1 MNSSSSAFNQTE
13 KPSPLLP
20 PTSRKTSSV
29 ISRQSSTRDGSSMQT
44 PAQSPLWKT
53 YLLFLAPMVLSNF
66 LQSMSGTVNSIYI
79 GQMLGT
85 QALAAVSGMFPII
98 FFFIALVIGLGAGAG
113 VLIGQAWGA
122 RESHMVKAIAGAT
135 LLLGVLIGLVA
146 AVLGSVFARQA
157 LQGLGTPADVLDDA
171 VAYAR
176 VMMWTLP
183 VVLVY
188 VLFTQLLRG
197 VSDTLSPM
205 LALLLSTVVGL
216 ALTPAFIRGW
226 IGLPQLGIQSAA
238 IAGLVGTL
246 TSMAWLSWRLIRKGH
261 PLAPDR
267 EFFAALRLDGAILGK
282 VLRIGLPTGVQMIV
296 LSLSELVI
304 LALVNQHG
312 SQATAAY
319 GAVTQIVNYVQF
331 PALSIAI
338 TASILGA
345 QAIGAGR
352 LERMG
357 PILRTGLWINVCLT
371 GGLILAGY
379 LLSHWLLGLFLTE
392 DSTRA
397 MAEHL
402 LHIML
407 WSLLI
412 FGFQAIIGGIM
423 RASGTVLVP
432 VGVAIICVLGVQLP
446 AAYWLDGQFGLQGV
460 WMAFPIA
467 YLGMLVL
474 QTLYYTRV
482 WKHQKIERLV

>member
-1 MNSSSSAFNQTE
+1 
-13 KPSPLLP
+13 
-20 PTSRKTSSV
+20 
-29 ISRQSSTRDGSSMQT
+29 MQT
-44 PAQSPLWKT
+44 PTTQHPLWKT

-66 LQSMSGTVNSIYI
+66 LQSMTGTVNSIYI

-85 QALAAVSGMFPII
+85 QALAAVSGMFPIV
-98 FFFIALVIGLGAGAG
+98 FFFIALIIGLGSGAG

-122 RESHMVKAIAGAT
+122 REPHLVKAIAATT
-135 LLLGVLIGLVA
+135 LLLGAIIGLVA
-146 AVLGSVFARQA
+146 AVLGSVFARAA

-171 VAYAR
+171 ESYAH
-176 VMMWTLP
+176 VMMWIMPSL
-183 VVLVY
+183 LVY

-197 VSDTLSPM
+197 VSDTVSP
-205 LALLLSTVVGL
+205 LVALVVSTCIGL
-216 ALTPAFIRGW
+216 ALTPALIRGW
-226 IGLPQLGIQSAA
+226 FGLPMMGIQSAA
-238 IAGLVGTL
+238 YAGLAGNL
-246 TSMAWLSWRLIRKGH
+246 SAMGWLAWRLIRKGH

-267 EFFAALRLDGAILGK
+267 EMLAAMRLDGVILGK
-282 VLRIGLPTGVQMIV
+282 VLRIGLPTGLQMVV

-352 LERMG
+352 LERLAL
-357 PILRTGLWINVCLT
+357 ILRTGLMINVCLT
-371 GGLILAGY
+371 GGLVLLGY
-379 LLSHWLLGLFLTE
+379 GLSHWLLGLFLTE

-397 MAEHL
+397 KAEHL

-407 WSLLI
+407 WSMLV

-432 VGVAIICVLGVQLP
+432 MAVSIICVVLVQLP
-446 AAYWLDGQFGLQGV
+446 VAYVLDQQFGLQGV
-460 WMAFPIA
+460 WMAFPVA

-474 QTLYYTRV
+474 QTLYYKWV
-482 WKHQKIERLV
+482 WQHQKIERLV

>member
-1 MNSSSSAFNQTE
+1 
-13 KPSPLLP
+13 
-20 PTSRKTSSV
+20 
-29 ISRQSSTRDGSSMQT
+29 MQT
-44 PAQSPLWKT
+44 PTPTNHSLWKT

-66 LQSMSGTVNSIYI
+66 LQSMSGTINSIYI

-85 QALAAVSGMFPII
+85 QALAAVSGMFPVV

-122 RESHMVKAIAGAT
+122 RETHMVKAIAGAT

-146 AVLGSVFARQA
+146 AVLGSVFARSA

-171 VAYAR
+171 VAYAH
-176 VMMWTLP
+176 VMMWILP
-183 VVLVY
+183 SLLVF

-197 VSDTLSPM
+197 VSDTLTPL
-205 LALLLSTVVGL
+205 LALVVSTCVGL
-216 ALTPAFIRGW
+216 ALTPALIRGW
-226 IGLPQLGIQSAA
+226 FGLPQMGIQSAA
-238 IAGLVGTL
+238 YAGLAGNL
-246 TSMAWLSWRLIRKGH
+246 AAMAWLSWRLIRTSH

-267 EFFAALRLDGAILGK
+267 EFFRSLRLDGAILGK

-331 PALSIAI
+331 PALSISI
-338 TASILGA
+338 TASILAA

-371 GGLILAGY
+371 GGLIVLGY

-392 DSTRA
+392 DSTRV

-407 WSLLI
+407 WSLLV

-432 VGVAIICVLGVQLP
+432 MAIAIVCVVGVQLP
-446 AAYWLDGQFGLQGV
+446 AAYWLDGHFGLQGV
-460 WMAFPIA
+460 WMAFPVA

-474 QTLYYTRV
+474 QTLYYKVV
-482 WKHQKIERLV
+482 WQHQKIQRLV

>member
-1 MNSSSSAFNQTE
+1 
-13 KPSPLLP
+13 
-20 PTSRKTSSV
+20 
-29 ISRQSSTRDGSSMQT
+29 MQT
-44 PAQSPLWKT
+44 PVTIKPLWQT

-85 QALAAVSGMFPII
+85 QALAAVSGMFPVI

-122 RESHMVKAIAGAT
+122 REAHMVKAIAGAT
-135 LLLGVLIGLVA
+135 LLLGGLIGLLA

-171 VAYAR
+171 VAYAH
-176 VMMWTLP
+176 VMMWILP
-183 VVLVY
+183 SMLVF

-197 VSDTLSPM
+197 VSDTVSPL
-205 LALLLSTVVGL
+205 LALIVSTSVGL
-216 ALTPAFIRGW
+216 ALTPALIRGW
-226 IGLPQLGIQSAA
+226 FGLPQLGIQSAA
-238 IAGLVGTL
+238 YAGLAGNL
-246 TSMAWLSWRLIRKGH
+246 SAMAWLAWRLIRNKH

-267 EFFAALRLDGAILGK
+267 EFFAALRLDAAILGK

-345 QAIGAGR
+345 QAIGAGQLQR
-352 LERMG
+352 LAA
-357 PILRTGLWINVCLT
+357 ILRTGLLINVCLT
-371 GGLILAGY
+371 GGLIVLGY

-407 WSLLI
+407 WSLLV

-432 VGVAIICVLGVQLP
+432 VIIAIVCVVGVQLP
-446 AAYWLDGQFGLQGV
+446 AAYWLDGQYGLQGV
-460 WMAFPIA
+460 WMAFPVA

-474 QTLYYTRV
+474 QTLYYKLV
-482 WKHQKIERLV
+482 WQHQKIERLV

>member
-1 MNSSSSAFNQTE
+1 
-13 KPSPLLP
+13 
-20 PTSRKTSSV
+20 
-29 ISRQSSTRDGSSMQT
+29 MQT
-44 PAQSPLWKT
+44 PGTIKPLWQT

-85 QALAAVSGMFPII
+85 QALAAVSGMFPVI

-122 RESHMVKAIAGAT
+122 REAHMVKAIAGAT
-135 LLLGVLIGLVA
+135 LLLGVLIGLLA

-171 VAYAR
+171 VAYAH
-176 VMMWTLP
+176 VMMWILP
-183 VVLVY
+183 SMLVF

-197 VSDTLSPM
+197 VSDTVSPL
-205 LALLLSTVVGL
+205 LALIVSTSVGL
-216 ALTPAFIRGW
+216 ALTPALIRGW
-226 IGLPQLGIQSAA
+226 FGLPQLGIQSAA
-238 IAGLVGTL
+238 FAGLAGNLSAMT
-246 TSMAWLSWRLIRKGH
+246 WLAWRLIRKDH

-267 EFFAALRLDGAILGK
+267 EFFAALRLDAAILGK

-345 QAIGAGR
+345 QAIGAGQLQR
-352 LERMG
+352 LAA
-357 PILRTGLWINVCLT
+357 ILRTGLLINVCLT
-371 GGLILAGY
+371 GGLIVLGY

-407 WSLLI
+407 WSLLV

-432 VGVAIICVLGVQLP
+432 VIIAIVCVVGVQLP
-446 AAYWLDGQFGLQGV
+446 AAYWLDGQYGLQGV
-460 WMAFPIA
+460 WMAFPVA

-474 QTLYYTRV
+474 QTLYYKLV
-482 WKHQKIERLV
+482 WQHQKIERLV

>member
-1 MNSSSSAFNQTE
+1 
-13 KPSPLLP
+13 
-20 PTSRKTSSV
+20 
-29 ISRQSSTRDGSSMQT
+29 MQT
-44 PAQSPLWKT
+44 PTKPQHPLWQT

-79 GQMLGT
+79 GQLLGT
-85 QALAAVSGMFPII
+85 QALAAVSGMFPVV

-122 RESHMVKAIAGAT
+122 REPHLVKAIAGST
-135 LLLGVLIGLVA
+135 LLLGAMIGLVA
-146 AVLGSVFARQA
+146 AVLGSVFARPA
-157 LQGLGTPADVLDDA
+157 LQGLGTPGDVLDDA
-171 VAYAR
+171 VAYAH
-176 VMMWTLP
+176 VMMWILP
-183 VVLVY
+183 SLLVF

-197 VSDTLSPM
+197 VSDTLSPL
-205 LALLLSTVVGL
+205 LALVVSTCVGL
-216 ALTPAFIRGW
+216 ALTPALILGW
-226 IGLPQLGIQSAA
+226 FGLPPMGIQSAA
-238 IAGLVGTL
+238 WAGLVGNL
-246 TSMAWLSWRLIRKGH
+246 SAMGWLAWRLIRKGH

-267 EFFAALRLDGAILGK
+267 EMFAAMRLDRVILGK
-282 VLRIGLPTGVQMIV
+282 VLRIGLPTGLQMVV

-357 PILRTGLWINVCLT
+357 EILRTGLLINVCLT
-371 GGLILAGY
+371 GGLVLLGY
-379 LLSHWLLGLFLTE
+379 LLSHWLLGLFLTD

-407 WSLLI
+407 WSLLV
-412 FGFQAIIGGIM
+412 FGFQAIVGGIM

-432 VGVAIICVLGVQLP
+432 VAVSIVCVVGVQLP
-446 AAYWLDGQFGLQGV
+446 VAYLLDTRFGLPGV
-460 WMAFPIA
+460 WMAFPVA
-467 YLGMLVL
+467 YLGMLML
-474 QTLYYTRV
+474 QTLYYKMV
-482 WKHQKIERLV
+482 WQHQKIERLV

>member
-1 MNSSSSAFNQTE
+1 
-13 KPSPLLP
+13 
-20 PTSRKTSSV
+20 
-29 ISRQSSTRDGSSMQT
+29 MQT
-44 PAQSPLWKT
+44 PSATKPLWQT

-122 RESHMVKAIAGAT
+122 REAHMVKAIAGAT
-135 LLLGVLIGLVA
+135 LLLGVVIGLLA

-171 VAYAR
+171 VAYAH
-176 VMMWTLP
+176 VMMWILP
-183 VVLVY
+183 SMLVF

-197 VSDTLSPM
+197 VSDTLSPL
-205 LALLLSTVVGL
+205 LALMVSTCVGL
-216 ALTPAFIRGW
+216 ALTPALIRGW
-226 IGLPQLGIQSAA
+226 FGLPQLGIQSAA
-238 IAGLVGTL
+238 FAGLAGNL
-246 TSMAWLSWRLIRKGH
+246 SAMAWLAWRLIRKHH

-267 EFFAALRLDGAILGK
+267 EFFAALRLDTAILGK

-345 QAIGAGR
+345 QAIGAGQ
-352 LERMG
+352 LQRMA
-357 PILRTGLWINVCLT
+357 PILRTGLLINVCLT
-371 GGLILAGY
+371 GGLIVLGY

-407 WSLLI
+407 WSLLV

-432 VGVAIICVLGVQLP
+432 VVIAIVCVVGVQLP
-446 AAYWLDGQFGLQGV
+446 AAYWLDGQYGLQGV
-460 WMAFPIA
+460 WMAFPVA

-474 QTLYYTRV
+474 QTLYYKLV
-482 WKHQKIERLV
+482 WQHQKIERLV

>member
-1 MNSSSSAFNQTE
+1 
-13 KPSPLLP
+13 
-20 PTSRKTSSV
+20 
-29 ISRQSSTRDGSSMQT
+29 MQT
-44 PAQSPLWKT
+44 PSTIKPLWQT

-85 QALAAVSGMFPII
+85 QALAAVSGMFPVI

-122 RESHMVKAIAGAT
+122 REAHMVKAIAGAT
-135 LLLGVLIGLVA
+135 LLLGVLIGLLA

-157 LQGLGTPADVLDDA
+157 LQGLGTPEDVLDDA
-171 VAYAR
+171 VAYAH
-176 VMMWTLP
+176 VMMWILP
-183 VVLVY
+183 SMLVF

-197 VSDTLSPM
+197 VSDTVSPL
-205 LALLLSTVVGL
+205 LALIVSTSVGL
-216 ALTPAFIRGW
+216 ALTPALIRGW
-226 IGLPQLGIQSAA
+226 FGLPQLGIQSAA
-238 IAGLVGTL
+238 FAGLAGNLSAMT
-246 TSMAWLSWRLIRKGH
+246 WLAWRLIRKDH

-267 EFFAALRLDGAILGK
+267 EFFAALRLDAAILGK

-345 QAIGAGR
+345 QAIGAGQLQR
-352 LERMG
+352 LAA
-357 PILRTGLWINVCLT
+357 ILRTGLLINVCLT
-371 GGLILAGY
+371 GGLIVLGY

-407 WSLLI
+407 WSLLV

-432 VGVAIICVLGVQLP
+432 VIIAIVCVVGVQLP
-446 AAYWLDGQFGLQGV
+446 AAYWLDGQYGLQGV
-460 WMAFPIA
+460 WMAFPVA

-474 QTLYYTRV
+474 QTLYYKLI
-482 WKHQKIERLV
+482 WQHQKIERLV

>member
-1 MNSSSSAFNQTE
+1 
-13 KPSPLLP
+13 
-20 PTSRKTSSV
+20 
-29 ISRQSSTRDGSSMQT
+29 MQT

-183 VVLVY
+183 FVLVY

-238 IAGLVGTL
+238 VAGLAGTL
-246 TSMAWLSWRLIRKGH
+246 TSMAWLSWSLIRKGH

-371 GGLILAGY
+371 GGLILSGY

-474 QTLYYTRV
+474 QTLYYKRV
-482 WKHQKIERLV
+482 WQHQKIERLV

>member
-1 MNSSSSAFNQTE
+1 MQSAAA
-13 KPSPLLP
+13 
-20 PTSRKTSSV
+20 
-29 ISRQSSTRDGSSMQT
+29 
-44 PAQSPLWKT
+44 AQRPLWRT

-66 LQSMSGTVNSIYI
+66 LQSMSGTINSIYI

-85 QALAAVSGMFPII
+85 QALAAVSGMFPIV

-135 LLLGVLIGLVA
+135 LLLGVMIGLAA

-171 VAYAR
+171 VAYAH
-176 VMMWTLP
+176 VMMWILP
-183 VVLVY
+183 SMLVF

-197 VSDTLSPM
+197 VSDTLSPL
-205 LALLLSTVVGL
+205 LALIVSTSVGL
-216 ALTPAFIRGW
+216 ALTPALIRGW
-226 IGLPQLGIQSAA
+226 FGLPQLGIQSAA
-238 IAGLVGTL
+238 YAGLAGNL
-246 TSMAWLSWRLIRKGH
+246 AAMAWLAWRLIRKGH

-267 EFFAALRLDGAILGK
+267 EFFKALRLDGAILGK

-357 PILRTGLWINVCLT
+357 PILRTGLLINVCLT
-371 GGLILAGY
+371 GGLIVLGY

-407 WSLLI
+407 WSLLV

-432 VGVAIICVLGVQLP
+432 VAIAIVCVVGIQLP
-446 AAYWLDGQFGLQGV
+446 AAYWLDGQYGLQGV
-460 WMAFPIA
+460 WMAFPVA

-474 QTLYYTRV
+474 QTLYYKLV
-482 WKHQKIERLV
+482 WQHQKIERLV